1 MTPENAR
8 RRQTA
13 HDAWLGQLTSEQRD
27 RVLARLD
34 QELEGSPARRTRPGL
49 PGLVGMLKGGR
60 SDLAAQ
66 AKGIVRGSLE
76 RARQRAEAAGE
87 KLPAWLVDHPDEG
100 DGMAWVPDEPRESLQ
115 RAIDWR
121 G

>member
-13 HDAWLGQLTSEQRD
+13 HDAWLGQLTPEQRAD
-27 RVLARLD
+27 VLARLD
-34 QELEGSPARRTRPGL
+34 QELEASPVRRTRL
-49 PGLVGMLKGGR
+49 NW
-60 SDLAAQ
+60 
-66 AKGIVRGSLE
+66 LE
-76 RARQRAEAAGE
+76 RARRRAEAEGGE
-87 KLPAWLVDHPDEG
+87 LPAWLVDHPDEG
-100 DGMAWVPDEPRESLQ
+100 DGMAWAPDEPRESLQ